1 MDFVGEAAEAAGD
14 PQGGH
19 GSTFND
25 GIALF
30 LNVRDL
36 LSYSVPG
43 SFNASNF
50 DFRSLVLRVGL

>member
-30 LNVRDL
+30 MNLDVDENSSQSGDSGLGDDL
-36 LSYSVPG
+36 
-43 SFNASNF
+43 
-50 DFRSLVLRVGL
+50 